1 MASYLEQL
9 TARDLALLARIAA
22 IEPDRLRTELRH
34 RPWLINDLLAD
45 PKVYQAVMED
55 KSLEAGI
62 VSPFFLFAILL
73 QRAASEIRNSTYIND
88 WTGPK
93 ERLPVFD
100 VAPLQEF
107 LDDPARTFFLVAVLA
122 SFAVPQRLPLPAHP
136 FDLFE
141 IAGWVESA
149 QPEQRAVLLRRL
161 GDLSLLLAGV
171 FPDKTG
177 PAPLGA
183 RDAQRLGNTVGMR
196 GDELLELCDGAR
208 IGPGLS
214 AMEILGARWYQAASV
229 EQGMPLILNDVAV
242 RFRSARR
249 VLNHVTDRYLYRLD
263 PRWNVAA

>member
-1 MASYLEQL
+1 MTSYLDQL

-22 IEPDRLRTELRH
+22 IDPDRLRTELRH

-45 PKVYQAVMED
+45 PQVYQAVMED
-55 KSLEAGI
+55 KSLDAGI
-62 VSPFFLFAILL
+62 VSPFLLFAILL
-73 QRAASEIRNSTYIND
+73 HRAAAEIRNSTYVSD

-107 LDDPARTFFLVAVLA
+107 LDDPARTFFLVTVLT

-141 IAGWVESA
+141 IAGWVEMS
-149 QPEQRAVLLRRL
+149 QPEQRAILLRRL
-161 GDLSLLLAGV
+161 GDVSLLLAGV

-177 PAPLGA
+177 PAPLGP
-183 RDAQRLGNTVGMR
+183 RDAQRLGHTIGMNA
-196 GDELLELCDGAR
+196 DELLELCDSAR

-214 AMEILGARWYQAASV
+214 AMETLGSRWYQAASV
-229 EQGMPLILNDVAV
+229 EKGMPLVLNDVAI